1 MKREIRTSWTVIL
14 AAALLFCFTV
24 ILSLSKDVYAGT
36 IELPKT
42 GQTTKYADGDDGDL
56 QKGVAWPS
64 PRFTDNNDG
73 TVTDNLTGLVWLRD
87 ANCTDTVGGVSKS
100 GSILTW
106 LNALTWSNN
115 LANGSCGLTDGST
128 AGQWRLP
135 NINELE
141 SLVHAGYN
149 EENCGGTACSTL
161 AAWLNTQGF
170 SNVQANWHWS
180 STTDAYNTGSAWSI
194 NMSYGSVNRGDKAGG
209 NYVWP
214 VRADSASLWK
224 TGQTTSFATGDDG
237 ALQKGAAWPSPNRF
251 TAGTGAEVD
260 CVTDNLTG
268 LMWSKNGNL
277 PNGTRT
283 WQNALDY
290 ANALNLCGYTDWRLP
305 NRKEL
310 FSLIHYGQS
319 NPATWLNTQGFSNVQ
334 TVQTD
339 WYWSSTT
346 LAFSTVG
353 AWFLNMSY
361 GNVDGGY
368 KPNGNYVW
376 PVRAGSGICTPPP
389 ANMVSWWKAENNGN
403 DSIGT
408 NHGTLMNGATF
419 ATGKV
424 GQAFSFDGV
433 NDYVEIAHSSSFDI
447 TTGHTV
453 DMWIKLNELPAGPHG
468 IAPLISKWVTAAE
481 DKALEIRWD
490 GKIQY
495 RLVQVGIETLN
506 ILSNSSLTTGVWYHI
521 AATYDGSSAK
531 IYINGVLDKSET
543 AAISVSNSTGK
554 VYLGYHPFR
563 FDGGPWVPYS
573 GLMDEV
579 EWFNRALTAEEIA
592 AIYAC
597 VDTTPDQ
604 FTFTDQTDVPVSSV
618 RTSNTITVSGINSAT
633 SISITSCT
641 GTNCEYQING
651 GSWTSGAGTVLNG
664 DTVTVRQTSSA
675 SYSTT
680 TDLTLDIG
688 GVTDTFSVTTIAP
701 PQRTLTVNKTGTG
714 TGTVTAGANCALNWV
729 GNTGTCT
736 VNHGTAITLSGSADA
751 GSAFAGWSGGTGSAS
766 GCTGTGDCT
775 FNITADSGVTA
786 TFSLTYSITGR
797 IVNVLGGPL
806 PNISVSLS
814 GAVTTTVITNAQ
826 GVYIFTNLFPGSYTI
841 TPSSAFHTFTPSSRS
856 VNITNSNITEQNF
869 TAMRSRTITGYTISG
884 SITSGG
890 IGLSG
895 VVVNLTGAGN
905 ATIATDANGNYIFRG
920 LSNGNYTVTPSLTGY
935 AFAPTSR
942 DVTINNANIT
952 GVNFTATFIGGTGD
966 YSISGRI
973 TNVLGGPARGVTVRL
988 TTAVERIAVTN
999 ANGEYIFT
1007 NLASGN
1013 YRVTPSR
1020 TGLTFTP
1027 AYRDITITNAN
1038 ITGVN
1043 FSANRVR

>member
-1 MKREIRTSWTVIL
+1 MFKRKLCIMAVVLLMALPVI
-14 AAALLFCFTV
+14 AYAQGV
-24 ILSLSKDVYAGT
+24 ID
-36 IELPKT
+36 LPQT
-42 GQTTKYADGDDGDL
+42 GQTKCYNASGGVIACANTGQDGDW
-56 QKGVAWPS
+56 QAGVAWPD
-64 PRFTDNNDG
+64 PRFTVGSDAEADC
-73 TVTDNLTGLVWLRD
+73 VTDNLTGLMWSKNGNLPERTWQGALDYVATINSGGGL
-87 ANCTDTVGGVSKS
+87 CGYTD
-100 GSILTW
+100 
-106 LNALTWSNN
+106 
-115 LANGSCGLTDGST
+115 
-128 AGQWRLP
+128 WRLP

-170 SNVQANWHWS
+170 SNVQSYLYWS
-180 STTDAYNTGSAWSI
+180 STTYADNTGNAWVV
-194 NMSYGSVNRGDKAGG
+194 NMWYGSVGYDGKDYGS
-209 NYVWP
+209 YVWP
-214 VRADSASLWK
+214 VRTDSVSLWK
-224 TGQTTSFATGDDG
+224 TGQTGSNATGDDG
-237 ALQKGAAWPSPNRF
+237 DLQKGVTWPDPRF
-251 TAGTGAEVD
+251 IVSGD
-260 CVTDNLTG
+260 CVTDDLTG
-268 LMWSKNGNL
+268 LMWVKSL
-277 PNGTRT
+277 EVATRT
-283 WQNALDY
+283 SWQNALDY
-290 ANALNLCGYTDWRLP
+290 ANGLELCGYTDWRLP

-310 FSLIHYGQS
+310 FSLINYGQ
-319 NPATWLNTQGFSNVQ
+319 ADTAGWLNTQGFINVQ
-334 TVQTD
+334 SD

-346 LAFSTVG
+346 SADATEDAWVVLMWDGRVG
-353 AWFLNMSY
+353 Y
-361 GNVDGGY
+361 GY
-368 KPNGNYVW
+368 KPLDYYVW

-389 ANMVSWWKAENNGN
+389 SGMVSWWRAENNAN
-403 DSIGT
+403 DSVGT
-408 NHGTLMNGATF
+408 NHGTLQNGATF

-433 NDYVEIAHSSSFDI
+433 DDYIAIPNGIVPATARNF
-447 TTGHTV
+447 TV
-453 DMWIKLNELPAGPHG
+453 DA
-468 IAPLISKWVTAAE
+468 WVFPNDTASSRYVLYGGTE
-481 DKALEIRWD
+481 DNGGEFTLAVD
-490 GKIQY
+490 NGQY
-495 RLVQVGIETLN
+495 LFRLKF
-506 ILSNSSLTTGVWYHI
+506 S
-521 AATYDGSSAK
+521 DGSSYVVTSPATTSAWAFVT
-531 IYINGVLDKSET
+531 GVRRGTIMELWVDGDLKAST
-543 AAISVSNSTGK
+543 A
-554 VYLGYHPFR
+554 
-563 FDGGPWVPYS
+563 VPDLNLWTVGS
-573 GLMDEV
+573 GLNNARIGSYNEWTDQNKEFWKGLIDEV
-579 EWFNRALTAEEIA
+579 EIFNRALSQAEIQ
-592 AIYAC
+592 AIYNA
-597 VDTTPDQ
+597 
-604 FTFTDQTDVPVSSV
+604 
-618 RTSNTITVSGINSAT
+618 GSAGK
-633 SISITSCT
+633 CQQQ
-641 GTNCEYQING
+641 Y
-651 GSWTSGAGTVLNG
+651 
-664 DTVTVRQTSSA
+664 
-675 SYSTT
+675 
-680 TDLTLDIG
+680 
-688 GVTDTFSVTTIAP
+688 
-701 PQRTLTVNKTGTG
+701 TLTVTKTGEG
-714 TGTVTAGANCALNWV
+714 TGTVTSNPAGINC
-729 GNTGTCT
+729 GTDCT
-736 VNHGTAITLSGSADA
+736 KSYTSGTSVTLTAAADA

-766 GCTGTGDCT
+766 SCSGTGDCT

-786 TFSLTYSITGR
+786 TFSLTYSITGK

-806 PNISVSLS
+806 PNISVNLS
-814 GAVTTTVITNAQ
+814 GLVTTTVITNAQ
-826 GVYIFTNLFPGSYTI
+826 GVYTFTNLLPGSYTI

-905 ATIATDANGNYIFRG
+905 ATVATDANGNYIFRG